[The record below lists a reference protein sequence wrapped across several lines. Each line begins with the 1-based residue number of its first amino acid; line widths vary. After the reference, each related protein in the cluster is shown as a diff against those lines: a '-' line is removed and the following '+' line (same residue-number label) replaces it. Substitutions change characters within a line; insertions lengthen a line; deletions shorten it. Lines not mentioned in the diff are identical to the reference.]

1 MCFLLQCL
9 LDLHFQVSC
18 VMVEA
23 KPAAGQSVGWSLWPS
38 EPFCWQGLDV
48 DDRNSLTPQRRC
60 GSFWFHF
67 AQLHEGFL
75 PYAVIFPE
83 LLEFVA
89 FLFEQ
94 LVMFVSSDTEGKQHL
109 TQRPAGWN
117 ITPFQSTAMHLK
129 AADLCWSAFWV
140 VVSLLSAGAGG
151 EDMLS
156 FLCAQLGLPSAARA
170 VPMLGAQGR
179 SSLWR
184 TFPNSWCV
192 LWLSATPSSFRKRS
206 MKSSLLLSVR
216 GAHTQ
221 GELVSSA
228 QRGDGRWV
236 FSLQFAPV

>member
-48 DDRNSLTPQRRC
+48 DNRNSLTPQRRC

-140 VVSLLSAGAGG
+140 CCVLAVSWSWRRGHVELPLCTARAALSCTSCPHAGG
-151 EDMLS
+151 TR
-156 FLCAQLGLPSAARA
+156 Q
-170 VPMLGAQGR
+170 
-179 SSLWR
+179 
-184 TFPNSWCV
+184 
-192 LWLSATPSSFRKRS
+192 
-206 MKSSLLLSVR
+206 
-216 GAHTQ
+216 
-221 GELVSSA
+221 
-228 QRGDGRWV
+228 V
-236 FSLQFAPV
+236 FSLEDVSKFLVCALALGYTLQLS